1 MINKTLN
8 KLFTKNVT
16 EFKDEN
22 YGFQL
27 KFPSGWLKSRIN
39 KKGEHLFI
47 EKSTNHGLIIKLHK
61 KDNDKKERAILNYH
75 QEKCLDSKF
84 SPKKIDINNGYY
96 FTWMYHFEEQKTFE
110 HIKII
115 STNSIIIEWSYC
127 IKSDM
132 DELRYSDAIYVERDL
147 VNAIKVSGSTII

>member
-1 MINKTLN
+1 
-8 KLFTKNVT
+8 
-16 EFKDEN
+16 
-22 YGFQL
+22 
-27 KFPSGWLKSRIN
+27 
-39 KKGEHLFI
+39 
-47 EKSTNHGLIIKLHK
+47 
-61 KDNDKKERAILNYH
+61 
-75 QEKCLDSKF
+75 
-84 SPKKIDINNGYY
+84 
-96 FTWMYHFEEQKTFE
+96 MYHFEEQKTFE